1 MSLLDRLLPG
11 NYLSN
16 VEATFAPKRY
26 DFVEQGED
34 FLKDFTPMSG
44 ESGTEILD
52 LYKRLQAAG
61 IHPTEKMADKL
72 MGAGRPGGDDPDRRL
87 PKTHAAMMQYE
98 YTMWKA
104 LEDAGEPLSDADRAR
119 MQRVK
124 ELHADK
130 VALSRKRGVGLGD
143 FGALEVDNAF
153 VKTSGETINP
163 FASGSL
169 AEGFRQAGVSD
180 FDADMATTTA
190 LGALRKIDPS
200 SYAKE
205 ISEKRG
211 TLADRL
217 VAQQQSA
224 QQAGSGFAG
233 YGGRTVGQ
241 ELAQQQ
247 YESGVQDIYSGVAQ
261 QRGQALQDLY
271 SQLDDYGRLI
281 SQQQGE

>member
-1 MSLLDRLLPG
+1 M
-11 NYLSN
+11 
-16 VEATFAPKRY
+16 
-26 DFVEQGED
+26 
-34 FLKDFTPMSG
+34 
-44 ESGTEILD
+44 
-52 LYKRLQAAG
+52 YKRLQAAG
-61 IHPTEKMADKL
+61 IQPTEKMADKL
-72 MGAGRPGGDDPDRRL
+72 MGAGRPGGTDDSRRL

-130 VALSRKRGVGLGD
+130 VALSKSRGVGLGE
-143 FGALEVDNAF
+143 FGALEVEDAF
-153 VKTSGETINP
+153 VKASGETINP
-163 FASGSL
+163 FAGGSL
-169 AEGFRQAGVSD
+169 AEGFRQAGLSD
-180 FDADMATTTA
+180 YEADMATTSA
-190 LGALRKIDPS
+190 LGTLRKIDPG
-200 SYAKE
+200 SYTKE
-205 ISEKRG
+205 VSEQRG

-233 YGGRTVGQ
+233 YGGRTAAQ

-247 YESGVQDIYSGVAQ
+247 YEAGVQDIYSGVAQ
-261 QRGQALQDLY
+261 QRAQALQDLY

>member
-1 MSLLDRLLPG
+1 MSLLDRLLPQ

-16 VEATFAPKRY
+16 VQATFRPKSY
-26 DFVEQGED
+26 DFIQGATGEED
-34 FLKDFTPMSG
+34 FLPGFGEGENIYNLYNRLKD
-44 ESGTEILD
+44 
-52 LYKRLQAAG
+52 AG
-61 IHPTEKMADKL
+61 INPSQEMAQRL
-72 MGAGRPGGDDPDRRL
+72 AGEGGFGSPGNEAKRSAL
-87 PKTHAAMMQYE
+87 LSSYM
-98 YTMWKA
+98 YTMYKA
-104 LEDAGEPLSDADRAR
+104 LEDAGETLTAAEKAEMEELKENYVSKYSTARSQEGQDYVDDLSLVVEDAFIAPQDAA
-119 MQRVK
+119 V
-124 ELHADK
+124 
-130 VALSRKRGVGLGD
+130 V
-143 FGALEVDNAF
+143 
-153 VKTSGETINP
+153 NP

-180 FDADMATTTA
+180 FDADMATTAA
-190 LGALRKIDPS
+190 LGTLRQLDPG

-247 YESGVQDIYSGVAQ
+247 YEAGVQDIYSGVAQ